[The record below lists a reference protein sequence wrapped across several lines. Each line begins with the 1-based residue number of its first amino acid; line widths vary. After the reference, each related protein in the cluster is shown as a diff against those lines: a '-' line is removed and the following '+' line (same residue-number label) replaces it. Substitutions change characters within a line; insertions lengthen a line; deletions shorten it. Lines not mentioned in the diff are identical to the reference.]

1 MGGITAAGRNIGV
14 AIAMDS
20 GTQYTQLSREMQK
33 IVLGIKKTQ
42 HKRYSFA
49 ATLGVL
55 LVRLV
60 TTSGVLVMLRGLVLG
75 TGFCL
80 LFLLFCYLD

>member
-1 MGGITAAGRNIGV
+1 MAGITAAGRNIGV

-20 GTQYTQLSREMQK
+20 GTHNFQEQDKNSFY
-33 IVLGIKKTQ
+33 
-42 HKRYSFA
+42 KRYFFA

-60 TTSGVLVMLRGLVLG
+60 TTSGVLVMLRGLALG

-80 LFLLFCYLD
+80 SFFS